1 MLTIKNLSVEV
12 NNKKILDGLNLKIES
27 GEVSALMGPNGSGKS
42 TLSNVLAGKYGYKI
56 TSGSIIFKDSNLI
69 DMAPEERA
77 SKGLFLAFQYPVEIP
92 GIANSSFLRSS
103 INSQRKIKGEG
114 PLNIKKFL
122 EQTKK
127 VAKELEMDEKF
138 ISRELNVG
146 FSGGEKKKNE
156 IFQMSMINPDLAIL
170 DEIDSGLDIDSM
182 KIIAKGINN
191 NRDPNK
197 SILMITHYQRL
208 LDYVKP
214 DSIHI
219 IYKGKIVK
227 SGGFDLAGT
236 LEKRGYKEFY
246 ETENENAT
254 Q

>member
-1 MLTIKNLSVEV
+1 
-12 NNKKILDGLNLKIES
+12 
-27 GEVSALMGPNGSGKS
+27 MGPNGSGKS
-42 TLSNVLAGKYGYKI
+42 TLSNVLAGKFGYKI
-56 TSGSIIFKDSNLI
+56 TSGSVVFKDKNLI
-69 DMAPEERA
+69 DMSPEERA
-77 SKGLFLAFQYPVEIP
+77 SKGLFMAFQYPVEIP

-103 INSQRKIKGEG
+103 INSQKKLRGED
-114 PLNIKKFL
+114 PLNIKDFL
-122 EQTKK
+122 EKTKII
-127 VAKELEMDEKF
+127 AKELEMDEKF

-156 IFQMSMINPDLAIL
+156 IFQMSMINPELAIL

-182 KIIAKGINN
+182 RIIAKGINN
-191 NRDPNK
+191 NRGNNK

-227 SGGFDLAGT
+227 SGGFELVET
-236 LEKRGYKEFY
+236 LEQRGYKEFY
-246 ETENENAT
+246 DIENKNVA

>member
-1 MLTIKNLSVEV
+1 MSFAAPWFLLTLASVPVYLWLRKKTKDEQTIAFTGAFLHTTSQYELS
-12 NNKKILDGLNLKIES
+12 G
-27 GEVSALMGPNGSGKS
+27 GKRS
-42 TLSNVLAGKYGYKI
+42 TRRD
-56 TSGSIIFKDSNLI
+56 FED
-69 DMAPEERA
+69 
-77 SKGLFLAFQYPVEIP
+77 
-92 GIANSSFLRSS
+92 
-103 INSQRKIKGEG
+103 
-114 PLNIKKFL
+114 PLNIKDFL
-122 EQTKK
+122 EKTKII
-127 VAKELEMDEKF
+127 AKELEMDEKF

-156 IFQMSMINPDLAIL
+156 IFQMSMINPELAIL

-182 KIIAKGINN
+182 RIIAKGINN
-191 NRDPNK
+191 NRGNNK

-227 SGGFDLAGT
+227 SGGFELVET
-236 LEKRGYKEFY
+236 LEQRGYKEFY
-246 ETENENAT
+246 DIENKNVA